1 MPPAPLVPRA
11 ARAGASGMSQR
22 QAGNRQDDHR
32 QDAGE
37 WARRHNHALV
47 ALARR
52 VWREDCT
59 LGDALALIC
68 ETAAATLGVERVNV
82 WRLHPDRNTLRCVHA
97 YERSSGAHNPPG
109 FDEAFDADSEYRR
122 RLDEVRV
129 IDAVDVA
136 HDATLSASDAALGD
150 YLARHRIRSL
160 LDAPIRSEGELLGVV
175 CHEHVDG
182 PRHWTP
188 EDAAFAASIGDY
200 AAMAWEI
207 SRRRA
212 AERRLRYLALHDPH
226 TDLPNR
232 DHLLEVA
239 HSALRTLHDGNS
251 DDIAAIHL
259 QVDASAH
266 ERGSEVLVGIAGALR
281 REFGETATL
290 ARVRHDAFALLPHRH
305 LHETEALDL
314 AERCIDLVHG
324 NGAGALHA
332 VASAGIAFSRDL
344 AAPSADALLRNA
356 ELAAARARTV
366 GALNR
371 CEIFDAE
378 HHRGL
383 LARLRTERALRDAFE
398 QNALRVHFQP
408 EVDLRDGRWHA
419 AEALLRWHDGDGRMR
434 KAGEFIEVAEGSG
447 LIVDLGRWVLREACR
462 VASGWPTRDGVA
474 PRLSVNVSAR
484 QFEQAGLVADVAQAL
499 TDSGLAPA
507 RLCLE
512 LTETAL
518 LADTGAAADMLVR
531 LRALGVRIALDDFG
545 TGYSSLGYLKHLP
558 IDAIKLD
565 RGFVAGLPGDHY
577 DMAIVRAV
585 AGLAHEA
592 GIDVIAEGVETE
604 AQAAALR
611 GAGIHR
617 AQGHLYAPA
626 LDAETLRAHL
636 AGATA

>member
-1 MPPAPLVPRA
+1 
-11 ARAGASGMSQR
+11 MSQR
-22 QAGNRQDDHR
+22 QAGNRQYDHR

-37 WARRHNHALV
+37 WARRHNQALV

-59 LGDALALIC
+59 RDDALALIC
-68 ETAAATLGVERVNV
+68 ETAAETLEVERVNV
-82 WRLHPDRNTLRCVHA
+82 WRLQPGQRLLRCVHA
-97 YERSSGAHNPPG
+97 YERSSGMHNPPG
-109 FDEAFDADSEYRR
+109 YDEAFDADSEYGQ
-122 RLDEVRV
+122 RLDQVRV
-129 IDAVDVA
+129 IDADDVTR
-136 HDATLSASDAALGD
+136 DATLSASQAALGD
-150 YLARHRIRSL
+150 YLRRHRIRSL

-182 PRHWTP
+182 PRRWTP
-188 EDAAFAASIGDY
+188 QDVAFAASIGDY

-212 AERRLRYLALHDPH
+212 AERRLRYLERHDPR

-239 HSALRTLHDGNS
+239 HSALRPLHDGLVH
-251 DDIAAIHL
+251 DDDSGLAAIHL
-259 QVDASAH
+259 HVDASAH
-266 ERGSEVLVGIAGALR
+266 ERADEALIAIADALR
-281 REFGETATL
+281 GTFGETATL
-290 ARVRHDAFALLPHRH
+290 ARVRDDAFALLPHRH

-344 AAPSADALLRNA
+344 VAPSADALLRNA

-398 QNALRVHFQP
+398 QGALRVHFQP

-419 AEALLRWHDGDGRMR
+419 AEALLRWHDGEGRMR
-434 KAGEFIEVAEGSG
+434 NAGEFIAVAEGSG
-447 LIVDLGRWVLREACR
+447 LIVALGRWVLREACR
-462 VASGWPTRDGVA
+462 IAHGWPLRDGIA

-484 QFEQAGLVADVAQAL
+484 QFEQADLVADVAQAL
-499 TDSGLAPA
+499 SDSGLAPA

-518 LADTGAAADMLVR
+518 LADTGAAADMLAR

-565 RGFVAGLPGDHY
+565 RGFVAGLPGDRY

-592 GIDVIAEGVETE
+592 GIDVIAEGVETQ
-604 AQAAALR
+604 AQAAALC

-626 LDAETLRAHL
+626 LEAEALRAHF
-636 AGATA
+636 AGAAA

>member
-1 MPPAPLVPRA
+1 
-11 ARAGASGMSQR
+11 MSQR
-22 QAGNRQDDHR
+22 QAGNRQNDHR
-32 QDAGE
+32 QDAGA

-59 LGDALALIC
+59 LDDALALIC
-68 ETAAATLGVERVNV
+68 ETAAETLEVERVNV
-82 WRLHPDRNTLRCVHA
+82 WRLQPRQQQLRCMHA

-109 FDEAFDADSEYRR
+109 FDETFDADSEYGR
-122 RLDEVRV
+122 RLGEVRV
-129 IDAVDVA
+129 IDAADVA
-136 HDATLSASDAALGD
+136 QDATLSASDAALGD
-150 YLARHRIRSL
+150 YIKRHRIRSL

-175 CHEHVDG
+175 CHEHVG
-182 PRHWTP
+182 GARAWTA

-207 SRRRA
+207 SRRRV
-212 AERRLRYLALHDPH
+212 AERRLRYLALHDPQ

-239 HSALRTLHDGNS
+239 HSALRTLHDG
-251 DDIAAIHL
+251 DADLAAIHL
-259 QVDASAH
+259 HVDASAH
-266 ERGSEVLVGIAGALR
+266 ERAGEALVGIADALR

-305 LHETEALDL
+305 VHETEALDL

-344 AAPSADALLRNA
+344 AAPSADALLGNA
-356 ELAAARARTV
+356 ELAAARAHTI

-371 CEIFDAE
+371 CEIFDVE

-398 QNALRVHFQP
+398 QGALRVHYQP

-419 AEALLRWHDGDGRMR
+419 AEALLRWHDGNGGMR

-462 VASGWPTRDGVA
+462 VASGWPVRDGIA

-499 TDSGLAPA
+499 ADSGLAPS

-518 LADTGAAADMLVR
+518 LADTGAAADMLAR

-545 TGYSSLGYLKHLP
+545 TGYSSLGYLKQLP

-565 RGFVAGLPGDHY
+565 RGFVAGLPGDRY

-592 GIDVIAEGVETE
+592 GIEVIAEGVETE

-611 GAGIHR
+611 DAGIHR

-626 LDAETLRAHL
+626 LDAETLRTHL
-636 AGATA
+636 AGAAA